1 MNRRVLLIVAAV
13 VLALVGTGVVYAY
26 VHNADQR
33 AVASTRSAKVLVAVR
48 SVPAGTTWRDA
59 VKSGYLEQQSVPV
72 DSAPTLAL
80 SSTDASVPL
89 DEVASSTIDSGQIVL
104 RPMFT
109 EKTSAIGVLPIPAK
123 DIAVAFNISGPAA
136 VAGFVQ
142 PQSEVAVFVTYK
154 LTGTAANAD
163 RNGASGQATKL
174 LFPRILVLATSQ
186 SSPNTLTK
194 ASGGGG
200 QITLALTQSQAEQ
213 LILAS
218 QTSTLYL
225 GLLSDTSVTNA
236 DKGVT
241 YNTDFVPVTLAK

>member
-1 MNRRVLLIVAAV
+1 MNRRILLIAAAV
-13 VLALVGTGVVYAY
+13 VLALVGTGIVYAY
-26 VHNADQR
+26 VHNADKR
-33 AVASTRSAKVLVAVR
+33 AVESTRAAKILVAVHE
-48 SVPAGTTWRDA
+48 VPAGTTWSNA
-59 VKSGYLEQQSVPV
+59 IKNGYFEVQSVPV
-72 DSAPTLAL
+72 DSAPSLAL

-89 DEVASSTIDSGQIVL
+89 DEVAAANIASGQTVL

-123 DIAVAFNISGPAA
+123 QLAVAFSINGPAA

-142 PQSEVAVFVTYK
+142 PQSNVAVFVSYK
-154 LTGTAANAD
+154 LPAD
-163 RNGASGQATKL
+163 SSEAKKNGAGGQATKL

-186 SSPNTLTK
+186 VAPGTLNR
-194 ASGGGG
+194 AAGGGG
-200 QITLALTQSQAEQ
+200 QITLALTQQQAEQ

-236 DKGVT
+236 DTGVT
-241 YNTDFVPVTLAK
+241 YNTKYVPVTLAK

>member
-1 MNRRVLLIVAAV
+1 MNRRVLLIALAV
-13 VLALVGTGVVYAY
+13 VLALVGTGVIYAY
-26 VHNADQR
+26 VHNADKR
-33 AVASTRSAKVLVAVR
+33 AVDSTRAAQVLVAVHE
-48 SVPAGTTWRDA
+48 VPAGTTWNDA
-59 VKSGYLEQQSVPV
+59 VKGNYFEVQSVPV

-89 DEVASSTIDSGQIVL
+89 DEVAAASIASGQIVL
-104 RPMFT
+104 RPMFA

-123 DIAVAFNISGPAA
+123 EVAVAFSINGPAA

-142 PQSEVAVFVTYK
+142 PQSDVAVFVTYK
-154 LTGTAANAD
+154 LAATAGAANN
-163 RNGASGQATKL
+163 NGAGGSATKL

-186 SSPNTLTK
+186 SAPGTLDR
-194 ASGGGG
+194 ANGGGG

-218 QTSTLYL
+218 QTASLYL

-236 DKGVT
+236 DTGVT
-241 YNTDFVPVTLAK
+241 YNEKYVPITLAK